1 MINEQL
7 IKVICNGD
15 SPMKLRDAAQMLLQ
29 TLVNL

>member
-15 SPMKLRDAAQMLLQ
+15 SPMELRDAAQILLQ
-29 TLVNL
+29 TLDTL